1 MNSRNEPCENA
12 GLIVPLSCPAI
23 RTNEGPRWVLEMRSC
38 QENAISPSVFLA
50 NDYAATWRCAVSTPG
65 NLAPTCSSFIS
76 GIGGRALFGM
86 SIHLIELIDIEIGQT
101 LPLTGL
107 IGSPCFFRGF
117 FTRYIIYQLSTRRL
131 WPALSLLWGSFTS
144 LPDRPT
150 IIYRSTWWSLDG
162 EVSIYHYREAKPS
175 LSRLQSPF
183 SSCLLHRRAR
193 KHSCQCLSID
203 LAPLSM
209 LSRKKLLST
218 VCGIILWKST
228 SCLSTVTVSV
238 ERAKQ
243 KLLQA
248 LAK

>member
-1 MNSRNEPCENA
+1 MSLA
-12 GLIVPLSCPAI
+12 KAHTLSSSY
-23 RTNEGPRWVLEMRSC
+23 RTRPFEQTRVRDEFWKR
-38 QENAISPSVFLA
+38 
-50 NDYAATWRCAVSTPG
+50 
-65 NLAPTCSSFIS
+65 
-76 GIGGRALFGM
+76 GRARRTLLTHLSSLLMIVRPRDAAQFRHRATLHRSHRLFPESVASSLWEM

-117 FTRYIIYQLSTRRL
+117 FIRYIIYQLSTRRL

-144 LPDRPT
+144 SPGRPT
-150 IIYRSTWWSLDG
+150 IIYRSTWWCLDG

-175 LSRLQSPF
+175 LSCLQSLF
-183 SSCLLHRRAR
+183 SSCLLYRRAR

-228 SCLSTVTVSV
+228 SCLSAVTVSV
-238 ERAKQ
+238 ERVKQ
-243 KLLQA
+243 KLLQT
-248 LAK
+248 LVK